1 MTPSIIRYHRQ
12 GLLLMSDVVIKDV
25 PDDIIAA
32 LDALAN
38 RLGLSRNEYL
48 RRRLAQDARAAK
60 TPSGRGDTAPI
71 NRAWEGG

>member
-1 MTPSIIRYHRQ
+1 
-12 GLLLMSDVVIKDV
+12 MSDVLIEDV
-25 PDDIIAA
+25 SDDVLAA
-32 LDALAN
+32 LDALAD

-60 TPSGRGDTAPI
+60 APSGRGDAAAI